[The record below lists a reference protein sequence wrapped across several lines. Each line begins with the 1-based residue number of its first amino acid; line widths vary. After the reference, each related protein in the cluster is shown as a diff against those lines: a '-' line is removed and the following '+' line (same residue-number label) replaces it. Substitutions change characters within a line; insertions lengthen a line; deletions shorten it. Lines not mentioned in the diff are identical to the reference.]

1 MKKLI
6 ISIIGIFLL
15 IDAYSQQDI
24 LDAFATSYVHEESQ
38 DYKKALG
45 VLESVYTATSYEMN
59 MRLGYLHYLDK
70 NYPKSVSYY
79 RQAIKLMPYAFEAKL
94 GLVNPLAEMGNWT
107 EIEQMYSEILKI
119 DPLNTLVNYR
129 MGLINY
135 NRQSYSDAKKYLEK
149 VINLYPMDY
158 DTVILQAWTNLQMGN
173 TREAKILFNKT
184 LIIKPKDESA
194 LNGLDKIQ

>member
-24 LDAFATSYVHEESQ
+24 LDAFSASYAHEESQ

-94 GLVNPLAEMGNWT
+94 GLVNPLAAMGNWT
-107 EIEQMYSEILKI
+107 EIEQIYLEILNI
-119 DPLNTLVNYR
+119 DPMNTLVNYR

-135 NRQSYSDAKKYLEK
+135 NRQNYSLAKKYLDK

-173 TREAKILFNKT
+173 TREAKILFNKV
-184 LIIKPKDESA
+184 LLIKPRDESA
-194 LNGLDKIQ
+194 LDGLDKIQ